1 VVTGIRLV
9 FGAAAAVAVALMGAP
24 VAAADDCSGPLT
36 ARVCVKPGNAE
47 LHSTP
52 NREFIPDVPQ
62 ASPWLVVGGTGSGI
76 WIP

>member
-1 VVTGIRLV
+1 MVGLRVTLGI
-9 FGAAAAVAVALMGAP
+9 AAALALGMIGAP
-24 VAAADDCSGPLT
+24 TATADCTGPLT

-52 NREFIPDVPQ
+52 NREFIPEVPQ

>member
-1 VVTGIRLV
+1 MTGIRL
-9 FGAAAAVAVALMGAP
+9 GLGVAVALTLVVMVAP
-24 VAAADDCSGPLT
+24 TAAADNCSGPLT

-52 NREFIPDVPQ
+52 NREFIPEVPQ
-62 ASPWLVVGGTGSGI
+62 ASPWLVVGGTGSGV

>member
-1 VVTGIRLV
+1 MTGIRLV
-9 FGAAAAVAVALMGAP
+9 LGLGAAFAVAVLGAP
-24 VAAADDCSGPLT
+24 TAGADNCSGPLT
-36 ARVCVKPGNAE
+36 AQVCVKPGNAE

>member
-1 VVTGIRLV
+1 MTGSRV
-9 FGAAAAVAVALMGAP
+9 FVGVAAVLALGVLGAP
-24 VAAADDCSGPLT
+24 TAAADNCSGPPT

-52 NREFIPDVPQ
+52 NRQFIPDVPQ

-76 WIP
+76 WLP

>member
-1 VVTGIRLV
+1 MTGRRLV
-9 FGAAAAVAVALMGAP
+9 FGLGAALAVAVLGAP
-24 VAAADDCSGPLT
+24 TAAADNCSGPLT

>member
-1 VVTGIRLV
+1 MTGSRV
-9 FGAAAAVAVALMGAP
+9 FVGVAAVLALGVVGAP
-24 VAAADDCSGPLT
+24 TAAADYCSGPLT

-52 NREFIPDVPQ
+52 NRQFIPDVPQ

-76 WIP
+76 WLP

>member
-1 VVTGIRLV
+1 MTGSRV
-9 FGAAAAVAVALMGAP
+9 FVGVAAVLALGVVGAP
-24 VAAADDCSGPLT
+24 TAAADNCSGPLT

-52 NREFIPDVPQ
+52 NRQFIPDVPQ

-76 WIP
+76 WLP

>member
-1 VVTGIRLV
+1 MTGTRLV
-9 FGAAAAVAVALMGAP
+9 LGLGAALAVAVLGAP
-24 VAAADDCSGPLT
+24 TAVADSCSGPLT

>member
-1 VVTGIRLV
+1 MTGIRLV
-9 FGAAAAVAVALMGAP
+9 LGATAAVAVALMGVP

>member
-1 VVTGIRLV
+1 MTGSRV
-9 FGAAAAVAVALMGAP
+9 FVGVAAVLALGVLGAP
-24 VAAADDCSGPLT
+24 PAAVDNCSGPLT

-52 NREFIPDVPQ
+52 NRQFIPDVPQ

-76 WIP
+76 WLP

>member
-1 VVTGIRLV
+1 MTGIRL
-9 FGAAAAVAVALMGAP
+9 GLGVAVALTLGVMVAP
-24 VAAADDCSGPLT
+24 TAAADNCSGPLT

-52 NREFIPDVPQ
+52 NREFIPEVPQ
-62 ASPWLVVGGTGSGI
+62 ASPWLVVGGTGSGV

>member
-1 VVTGIRLV
+1 MTGSRVFVGVAAVLALGV
-9 FGAAAAVAVALMGAP
+9 FGAP
-24 VAAADDCSGPLT
+24 PAAADNCSGPLT

-52 NREFIPDVPQ
+52 NRQFIPDVPQ

-76 WIP
+76 WLP

>member
-1 VVTGIRLV
+1 MTGSRWVLGMATALAL
-9 FGAAAAVAVALMGAP
+9 GAIGAP
-24 VAAADDCSGPLT
+24 NAAADNCSGPLT

-52 NREFIPDVPQ
+52 NRQVIPEVPQ
-62 ASPWLVVGGTGSGI
+62 ASPWLVVGGTGSGV

>member
-1 VVTGIRLV
+1 MTALQLTLGV
-9 FGAAAAVAVALMGAP
+9 AAVLAVGMLGAP
-24 VAAADDCSGPLT
+24 TAAADECTGPLT

-52 NREFIPDVPQ
+52 NPQFQPQIPQ
-62 ASPWLVVGGTGSGI
+62 ASPWQVIGGTGSGV

>member
-1 VVTGIRLV
+1 MTGLRLTL
-9 FGAAAAVAVALMGAP
+9 GAAAAICFGLFGAP
-24 VAAADDCSGPLT
+24 AALADECTGPLT

-52 NREFIPDVPQ
+52 NREFIPEVPQ
-62 ASPWLVVGGTGSGI
+62 ASPWLVVGGSGSGI

>member
-1 VVTGIRLV
+1 MAGIRLV
-9 FGAAAAVAVALMGAP
+9 LGVVAALTVAVAGAP
-24 VAAADDCSGPLT
+24 TAAADNCSGPLT

-52 NREFIPDVPQ
+52 NREFIPEVPQ

>member
-1 VVTGIRLV
+1 MTGSRV
-9 FGAAAAVAVALMGAP
+9 FVGVAAVLALGVVGAP
-24 VAAADDCSGPLT
+24 PAAADNCSGPLT

-52 NREFIPDVPQ
+52 NRQFIPDVPQ

-76 WIP
+76 WLP

>member
-1 VVTGIRLV
+1 MGMRLCL
-9 FGAAAAVAVALMGAP
+9 AAAGAFTIGIFAVP
-24 VAAADDCSGPLT
+24 RAAADDCSGPLT

-52 NREFIPDVPQ
+52 NRQVIPEVPQ
-62 ASPWLVVGGTGSGI
+62 ASPWLVVGGTGSGV

>member
-1 VVTGIRLV
+1 MTGWRLT
-9 FGAAAAVAVALMGAP
+9 FGLAGALAFAVITAPAALAE
-24 VAAADDCSGPLT
+24 CTGPLT

-52 NREFIPDVPQ
+52 NRESIPDVPQ
-62 ASPWLVVGGTGSGI
+62 ASPWLVVGGTGSGV